1 MLLKTSNLM
10 QRLLTVLFLACSLIA
25 NGQQSIVKLT
35 IQIPATSLE
44 AALKLLE
51 QQSKIH
57 FSYEYTRVKGIN
69 VEARSYEAVPLET
82 ICRDLLKGTSLMF
95 KRKGEQIIIGP
106 VAKHDRTLSGY
117 VEDEAS
123 GERLIGVSLA
133 VPQYQAGTV
142 TNAYGFYSITLPD
155 DSFHV
160 QLSYLGYQRLD
171 TVVGADNSTGITF
184 RLKMLNRQLE
194 QVTIRGGRA
203 EQIQESSQ
211 MSRINLSAAAVQAV
225 PRLLGEADL
234 FKTLQLLPGVK
245 QGTEGTSALLVRGG
259 TPDQNLILLDGAP
272 LYNPMHLMGLFS
284 TFNTN
289 VLKDVTLYKGA
300 FPARYGGRLS
310 SVIDVSTKDGDM
322 NNIHGDFSVG
332 LLSAEAMLEGPIRKG
347 KTTFLIS
354 GRRSY
359 PDLVV
364 REYLKGQE
372 DPPEKFR
379 LHFYDINAKLHHK
392 FSDKDKLYLSFYNG
406 RDKLE
411 TRYRF
416 ESMYA
421 GNQYFS
427 DVKANAGNLAA
438 SIRWNH
444 VYSPKLF
451 SNVMLIGSDYHFK
464 SRFYQEGEANHNAYT
479 DYQLLNSGI
488 RDYGVKADFEYHPKP
503 AHFVRA
509 GIAYMD
515 RNFTP
520 GVLRTKQTQEE
531 EVIVDSVNNNHDIH
545 AREINLYAEDDWE
558 LSSRLKVNAGLH
570 FSAFLVEGRFYRSLQ
585 PRLNVRYLLPGNW
598 ALKASYSSMTQ
609 YVHLLANNSISLPTD
624 LWVPATDKVK
634 PQYAD
639 QFALGVARNV
649 FGNHFEFSAEG
660 YYKYM
665 HNVIEYKEGAD
676 YLTSSRGDTWQ
687 SQVAAGEAESY
698 GLELL
703 LQKKSGRLT
712 GWLGYTIAWA
722 NRILPDVNYGKVF
735 PYKYDRRHD
744 LHIVG
749 VYRLRKGIELSASW
763 TYQSAAPF
771 TIPVASY
778 EGVTAPLSEHEYQRY
793 PDADYINMRNNA
805 RIKAYHRLDLG
816 INFIKYKKNGMI
828 RTWNI
833 SLLNV
838 YNRFNPFFYYIN
850 RYGDENPTA
859 ALTAINMV
867 PFLPSFS
874 YNLKF

>member
-1 MLLKTSNLM
+1 M

-25 NGQQSIVKLT
+25 TGQQSVLKLT
-35 IQIPATSLE
+35 INIPATSLE

-51 QQSKIH
+51 QQSDIH

-69 VEARSYEAVPLET
+69 VEAHTYKEMPLET

-95 KRKGEQIIIGP
+95 KRKGDHIIIGP
-106 VAKHDRTLSGY
+106 VPKRDRTLSGY
-117 VEDEAS
+117 VEDATS

-133 VPQYQAGTV
+133 VPEYQAGTI
-142 TNAYGFYSITLPD
+142 TNAYGFYSITLPE
-155 DSFHV
+155 DSFRV

-171 TVVGADNSTGITF
+171 TVVAAQGSEGINF
-184 RLKMLNRQLE
+184 RLKTLNRQLE

-203 EQIQESSQ
+203 EKIEASSQ
-211 MSRINLSAAAVQAV
+211 MSRVNLSAAAVQAV

-245 QGTEGTSALLVRGG
+245 QGTEATSALLVRGG

-310 SVIDVSTKDGDM
+310 SVVDVSTKDGDM
-322 NNIHGDFSVG
+322 NKIHGDFSIG
-332 LLSAEAMLEGPIRKG
+332 LLSAEASLEGPIKKG

-359 PDLVV
+359 PDLLAKI
-364 REYLKGQE
+364 YLNAQ
-372 DPPEKFR
+372 DDAPDKFG
-379 LHFYDINAKLHHK
+379 LHFYDFNAKLHHK
-392 FSDKDKLYLSFYNG
+392 FSDKDKLYLSLYNG
-406 RDKLE
+406 RDMME

-416 ESMYA
+416 QSRNENNHYV
-421 GNQYFS
+421 S
-427 DVKANAGNLAA
+427 DLGANAGNLAGT
-438 SIRWNH
+438 IRWNH

-464 SRFYQEGEANHNAYT
+464 SRFYQEGQTDQNSYT
-479 DYQLLNSGI
+479 DYQQLNSGI
-488 RDYGVKADFEYHPKP
+488 RDYGVKMDFEYHPKP
-503 AHFVRA
+503 AHSVKA
-509 GIAYMD
+509 GVAYMY
-515 RNFTP
+515 RIFTP
-520 GVLRTKQTQEE
+520 GAFRTRQTQSK
-531 EVIVDSVNNNHDIH
+531 EVIVDSVNNNRDIH
-545 AREINLYAEDDWE
+545 AGEIDLYAEDDWE
-558 LSSRLKVNAGLH
+558 LSRRLKVNAGMH
-570 FSAFLVEGRFYRSLQ
+570 FSAFLVEGRFYSSLQ
-585 PRLNVRYLLPGNW
+585 PRLNVRYLMPGDW
-598 ALKASYSSMTQ
+598 ALKASYSRMTQ

-634 PQYAD
+634 PQDAD
-639 QFALGVARNV
+639 QYALGIARNV
-649 FGNHFEFSAEG
+649 FSNQFEFSVEG
-660 YYKYM
+660 YYKRM
-665 HNVIEYKEGAD
+665 RNVIEYKEGAD
-676 YLTSSRGDTWQ
+676 YLTSSRGNTWQ
-687 SQVAAGEAESY
+687 SQVAAGEGESY

-712 GWLGYTIAWA
+712 GWVGYTLAWA
-722 NRILPDVNYGKVF
+722 NRVIPEVNYGKVF

-749 VYRLRKGIELSASW
+749 VYKLRKGIELSGSW

-778 EGVTAPLSEHEYQRY
+778 EGLDAPATEHTDHYRMY
-793 PDADYINMRNNA
+793 PSNERINIRNNA
-805 RIKAYHRLDLG
+805 RIMAYHRLDLG
-816 INFIKYKKNGMI
+816 INFIRYKKNGMT

-833 SLLNV
+833 SILNV
-838 YNRFNPFFYYIN
+838 YNRFNPFFYYLDSYDN
-850 RYGDENPTA
+850 GRPRANLTA
-859 ALTAINMV
+859 ANLV
-867 PFLPSFS
+867 PFMPSFS
-874 YNLKF
+874 YSLKF